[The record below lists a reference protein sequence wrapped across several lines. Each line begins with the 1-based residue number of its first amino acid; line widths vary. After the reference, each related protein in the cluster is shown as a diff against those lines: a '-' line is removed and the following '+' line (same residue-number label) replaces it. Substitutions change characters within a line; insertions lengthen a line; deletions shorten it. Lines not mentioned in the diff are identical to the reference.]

1 MALMIALMTPNKGLE
16 RLAFH
21 LQQRRLGLGL
31 TQAGLSVRSGVPLG
45 TLKKFEQTGQTST
58 EALMKILIAVGA
70 AEATLKALEPE
81 ATAFASIDQV
91 LDSTPRP
98 SRKRGWRT

>member
-1 MALMIALMTPNKGLE
+1 MALMVAFLTPNRALE
-16 RLAFH
+16 QLASN

-31 TQAGLSVRSGVPLG
+31 TQAGLSARSGVPLG

-58 EALMKILIAVGA
+58 EALMKLLIAVGA

-81 ATAFASIDQV
+81 TTAFASIDQV
-91 LDSTPRP
+91 LESAPKP